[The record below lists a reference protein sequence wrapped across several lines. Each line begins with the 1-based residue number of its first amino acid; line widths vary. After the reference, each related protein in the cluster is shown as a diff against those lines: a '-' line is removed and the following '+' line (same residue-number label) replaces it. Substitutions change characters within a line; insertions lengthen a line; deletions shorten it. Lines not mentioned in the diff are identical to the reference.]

1 MVKKIF
7 EDGML
12 TQTEKEK
19 AAKHAVEVE
28 SLRFSFFFSY
38 FSFFFSYFSFF
49 FSHCIKRK
57 FFYLTTLNKS
67 YLEITKAQNY
77 WNFVTFLHNFDIDLF

>member
-28 SLRFSFFFSY
+28 SLR